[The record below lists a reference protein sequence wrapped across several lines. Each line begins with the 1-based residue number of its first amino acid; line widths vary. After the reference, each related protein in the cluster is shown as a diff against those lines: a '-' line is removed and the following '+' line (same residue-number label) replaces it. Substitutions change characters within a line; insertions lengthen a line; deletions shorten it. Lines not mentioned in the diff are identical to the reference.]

1 MELTD
6 EEICMGDG
14 DNEGNPYHAV
24 APPIYQTSLFTKPTF
39 EAFAEDQVHENER
52 HVYSRGTNP
61 TVEVLEQK
69 LAALER
75 GEACKCFGSGMGA
88 ISSTWMT
95 ILRPGDHVLFLNHT
109 YGPALQL
116 IEHLSSFDIAYTV
129 WTKDSDRS
137 MEDCIQRNTA
147 LIYMEN
153 PGTMTMEIIDIEQA
167 VAMAREH
174 SITTMMDNTW
184 ATPLFQ
190 KPLTMGVDIVVH
202 SLTKYI
208 GGHSDVLGGAVIAS
222 RAFIKKL
229 FFHGYQL
236 FGSVL
241 SAMEASMVIRGLRTL
256 PLRMR
261 NHESNASQV
270 LSFLQTRPEIK
281 AIHHPSVNEEASVL
295 VDQQFYGLS
304 GLLSFELKDGGF
316 ENVARFINE
325 LRLFRIGTSWG
336 GFESLVTSPV
346 KPGNEEALLRQGF
359 DRGLIR
365 LSVGLEGA
373 PQQIQDLEG
382 AFERT
387 RHYVQ

>member
-6 EEICMGDG
+6 EEICMSDG
-14 DNEGNPYHAV
+14 DNKGNPYHAV

-69 LAALER
+69 LASLER

-116 IEHLSSFDIAYTV
+116 IEHLSSFDISYTV
-129 WTKDSDRS
+129 WTKDSGRS

-153 PGTMTMEIIDIEQA
+153 PGTMKMEIIDIEKA
-167 VAMAREH
+167 AAIAKEH

-222 RAFIKKL
+222 RSFIKKL

-241 SAMEASMVIRGLRTL
+241 SAIEASMVIRGLRTL

-261 NHESNASQV
+261 NHESNAGQV
-270 LSFLQTRPEIK
+270 ISFLQTRSEVK
-281 AIHHPSVNEEASVL
+281 AIHHPSVNDEASAL

-325 LRLFRIGTSWG
+325 LSLFRIGTSWG
-336 GFESLVTSPV
+336 GFESLVTSPI
-346 KPGNEEALLRQGF
+346 KPANEEGLLRQGF
-359 DRGLIR
+359 DPGLVR

-373 PQQIQDLEG
+373 LQQIQDLEG

-387 RHYVQ
+387 RHYV